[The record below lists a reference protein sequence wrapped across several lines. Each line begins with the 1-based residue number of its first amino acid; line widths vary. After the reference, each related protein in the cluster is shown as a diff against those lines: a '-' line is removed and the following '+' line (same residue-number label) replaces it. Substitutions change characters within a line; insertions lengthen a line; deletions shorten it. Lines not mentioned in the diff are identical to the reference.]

1 MKKII
6 TTFLCYTLFV
16 AAIFFC
22 VGFFQTPVDDIPQ
35 NFAMPLKISEAFIKL
50 FEVLPSI
57 CFTGFLLGCSLTFG
71 DFASK
76 AEKRFSTTVSALLK
90 STLFVAFLIALL
102 ISLCRI
108 VYEPNQ
114 VAKQKSIKEIPSLVN
129 EYVSLALKH
138 LDTDSPENA
147 LKYLEQAI
155 ALDTKNERLAEMKN
169 DTERLI
175 KDFEIKK
182 SEERSISYAQT
193 NFNERA
199 RLPDNF
205 DESKMSIDEMIERA
219 QRHFEE
225 RDFFTAHYFAVNVMR
240 LCEKNSKHYKVAEK
254 LAEDSWEELERAQ
267 MEGDTEGMIFFRRKL
282 AAYSALINGEIVD
295 AYYGFRELS
304 DEDVRKE
311 RDPDVIRY
319 LELSQNRLLENY
331 FFIDET
337 SDLETFEN
345 ASNIYFK
352 IEKPQGGYDI
362 VLIRGVT
369 EIKGSGKKLVRYL
382 RNLEIYSFDANSNL
396 LSTMKTPYAKMT
408 AIDVDTLDENVR
420 WIYAGVNSA
429 KIIPQL
435 QLCSLDRAKNQ
446 GRQEPR
452 YVFENNP
459 NPSQSEMPQKIFWPI
474 PYQDFTMI
482 TEAFAGHDNLNI
494 FSIMRLAR
502 NSESYGFPHESFS
515 FATLNK
521 IFYPFM
527 VLVFLIFTAS
537 IAWNYRL
544 APGVVFKFKW
554 VFILPLFN
562 FLFYLVS
569 HFVEYI
575 VRITSYVFIAVAGAD
590 MAFLAGIVFYIFLLG
605 AVITIFLSRKGD

>member
-22 VGFFQTPVDDIPQ
+22 IGFFRTSVEGIPH
-35 NFAMPLKISEAFIKL
+35 NFAMPLRMSAAFIKL
-50 FEVLPSI
+50 FEALPSI

-76 AEKRFSTTVSALLK
+76 AEHRFSSTVSSLLK
-90 STLFVAFLIALL
+90 STLFVAVLIALL

-108 VYEPNQ
+108 VFEPNQ
-114 VAKQKSIKEIPSLVN
+114 IAKQRSIKEIPSIVN

-138 LDTDSPENA
+138 LDTNA
-147 LKYLEQAI
+147 SESALRYLEQAI
-155 ALDTKNERLAEMKN
+155 ALDAQNERLSELKN
-169 DTERLI
+169 DMEKRI
-175 KDFEIKK
+175 KDFEIQK
-182 SEERSISYAQT
+182 SNERSISYAQT
-193 NFNERA
+193 NFNARA

-205 DESKMSIDEMIERA
+205 DESKMSIAEMLERA
-219 QRHFEE
+219 RRHFEE
-225 RDFFTAHYFAVNVMR
+225 RDFFTAHYFAVNVKR
-240 LCEKNSKHYKVAEK
+240 LCEKHSEQYKVAEN
-254 LAEDSWEELERAQ
+254 LAERSWNELQRAQ
-267 MEGDTEGMIFFRRKL
+267 MEGDTEGMIFFRKKL

-295 AYYGFRELS
+295 AYYGFRALS
-304 DEDVRKE
+304 DEDARKE
-311 RDPDVIRY
+311 RDPDVMRY
-319 LELSQNRLLENY
+319 LDVSQNLLLEQY

-382 RNLEIYSFDANSNL
+382 RNLEIYSFDENKNL
-396 LSTMKTPYAKMT
+396 FRTMKTPYAKMT
-408 AIDVDTLDENVR
+408 AVDVDTLDESIR
-420 WIYAGVNSA
+420 WMYADGTSA

-435 QLCSLDRAKNQ
+435 QLCSLDRAKDH
-446 GRQEPR
+446 GRKEPL

-459 NPSQSEMPQKIFWPI
+459 NPSLSEMPQTIFWPI

-502 NSESYGFPHESFS
+502 NSASYGFPHENFS

-544 APGVVFKFKW
+544 ASGVPFKFKW

-562 FLFYLVS
+562 VLFYLVS

-575 VRITSYVFIAVAGAD
+575 VRITSFVFIAVAGAD
-590 MAFLAGIVFYIFLLG
+590 MAFLAGIVFYVLLLG
-605 AVITIFLSRKGD
+605 VVITIFLSRKGD

>member
-22 VGFFQTPVDDIPQ
+22 IGFFQMPVDGIPQ
-35 NFAMPLKISEAFIKL
+35 NFAMPLKLSAAFIKL

-76 AEKRFSTTVSALLK
+76 AEQRFSTTISSLLK
-90 STLFVAFLIALL
+90 STLFVAVLIALL

-114 VAKQKSIKEIPSLVN
+114 IAKQKSIKEIPFIVN
-129 EYVSLALKH
+129 EYVALALKH
-138 LDTDSPENA
+138 DTDSPEKA
-147 LKYLEQAI
+147 MTYLEQAI
-155 ALDTKNERLAEMKN
+155 ALDPKNERLSALKN
-169 DTERLI
+169 DTERRI

-182 SEERSISYAQT
+182 SRERSISYAQT
-193 NFNERA
+193 NFNA
-199 RLPDNF
+199 QTRLPDNF
-205 DESKMSIDEMIERA
+205 DESEMSIKEMLERA
-219 QRHFEE
+219 QKHFEE
-225 RDFFTAHYFAVNVMR
+225 RDFFAAHYFAVNVKR
-240 LCEKNSKHYKVAEK
+240 LCEKDSEHYNAAEK
-254 LAEDSWEELERAQ
+254 LANDSWNELQRAQ
-267 MEGDTEGMIFFRRKL
+267 MEDDTEGMIFFRRKL
-282 AAYSALINGEIVD
+282 AAYSALMDGKIVD

-304 DEDVRKE
+304 DEDARKE

-345 ASNIYFK
+345 ASSIYFK
-352 IEKPQGGYDI
+352 IEKMEGDYDI

-369 EIKGSGKKLVRYL
+369 EIKGSEKKLVRYL
-382 RNLEIYSFDANSNL
+382 RNLEIYSFDANGNL

-408 AIDVDTLDENVR
+408 AIAVDTLDENVR
-420 WIYAGVNSA
+420 RIEEGVNSA

-446 GRQEPR
+446 DRKEPR

-459 NPSQSEMPQKIFWPI
+459 NPSQSEMPQKIFWPM

-482 TEAFAGHDNLNI
+482 TEAFAGQANLNI
-494 FSIMRLAR
+494 FSIIRLAR
-502 NSESYGFPHESFS
+502 NSASYGFPHESFS
-515 FATLNK
+515 FATLNN

-527 VLVFLIFTAS
+527 VLVFLIFTTS

-562 FLFYLVS
+562 LLFYLVS
-569 HFVEYI
+569 NFVEYI
-575 VRITSYVFIAVAGAD
+575 VRITSYIFIAVAGAD

-605 AVITIFLSRKGD
+605 FVITIFLSRKGD